1 MSDAGSRGGEIQVT
15 PEERRFLA
23 RFFRRHALPW
33 FVLAMLTAV
42 ASAWLLRGE
51 DAGALEA
58 RTSAALAQL
67 RADNQRLREEL
78 AAVSQRL
85 DQGLRSVGDRG
96 ADELE
101 RRVEDA
107 MQSVRM
113 IESRVTAE
121 LDSRLDAL
129 EALSE
134 GGALAAA
141 PAPAVGP
148 PSADASA
155 WDVST
160 VLDRLYALEMRQEKD
175 GLAREA
181 SERAG
186 SARLDGLER
195 RLAQIEGQGD
205 PAPAAPP
212 AR

>member
-1 MSDAGSRGGEIQVT
+1 
-15 PEERRFLA
+15 
-23 RFFRRHALPW
+23 
-33 FVLAMLTAV
+33 
-42 ASAWLLRGE
+42 
-51 DAGALEA
+51 
-58 RTSAALAQL
+58 
-67 RADNQRLREEL
+67 
-78 AAVSQRL
+78 
-85 DQGLRSVGDRG
+85 VGDRG

>member
-1 MSDAGSRGGEIQVT
+1 VT

-58 RTSAALAQL
+58 RTAAALAQL
-67 RADNQRLREEL
+67 RSENQRLREEL
-78 AAVSQRL
+78 TAVSQRL
-85 DQGLRSVGDRG
+85 EGLQGTGDRG

-107 MQSVRM
+107 KQSVRM

-129 EALSE
+129 EAQLGE
-134 GGALAAA
+134 GGGFAAAAA
-141 PAPAVGP
+141 PAAGP
-148 PSADASA
+148 PPGDASA

-160 VLDRLYALEMRQEKD
+160 ILDRLYALEMRQERD
-175 GLAREA
+175 GAARET
-181 SERAG
+181 SERASG
-186 SARLDGLER
+186 ARIERLEQ
-195 RLAQIEGQGD
+195 RLAQIEGPGS
-205 PAPAAPP
+205 PTPAAPHAP
-212 AR
+212 